1 MGVKAVKADGYFCVK
16 DTDLADVLLHITEMA
31 ESYPQVLNGQKLYLV
46 VDSEMQAYK
55 PRKNI
60 KLINL
65 LTSIMSISDKLG
77 LEIIIICA
85 DPDLLIPEIKR
96 HIQKVE
102 LI

>member
-31 ESYPQVLNGQKLYLV
+31 ESCPRVLKGRKVFIV
-46 VDSEMQAYK
+46 VDSEMHNYK

-85 DPDLLIPEIKR
+85 DPDVLIPEIKR

>member
-1 MGVKAVKADGYFCVK
+1 MSVKAIKADGYFCV
-16 DTDLADVLLHITEMA
+16 TDKALRDVLLHITEMA
-31 ESYPQVLNGQKLYLV
+31 EACPQVLKGRKVFIV
-46 VDSEMQAYK
+46 VGSEMQAYK
-55 PRKNI
+55 PRRNS

-85 DPDLLIPEIKR
+85 DPGLLIPAIKR

-102 LI
+102 TI